1 MIHSAYLYP
10 AVAPV
15 GYYDVSI
22 DVHRHSCGGVEL
34 AIAFTIGAKFQQEFS
49 FCVENLQCG
58 FQREATAEREHFFK
72 KIKIN
77 GKKNVL
83 FYVSVVSEI
92 HMYYVTSSSLQGCSE
107 KLPVNI

>member
-49 FCVENLQCG
+49 FCVEHLQYG
-58 FQREATAEREHFFK
+58 FREATAEREHFFK

-77 GKKNVL
+77 EKCTVL
-83 FYVSVVSEI
+83 SVVSEI
-92 HMYYVTSSSLQGCSE
+92 HMYYVTSSSLQSCSF
-107 KLPVNI
+107 KKFHVAVMSL

>member
-49 FCVENLQCG
+49 FCVEHLQYG
-58 FQREATAEREHFFK
+58 FREATAEREHFFK
-72 KIKIN
+72 K
-77 GKKNVL
+77 KKNATSTYSHNRKL
-83 FYVSVVSEI
+83 ISRPGLTVVCIRPGLQSDKCSEI
-92 HMYYVTSSSLQGCSE
+92 HLN
-107 KLPVNI
+107 K